1 MQDHEPSAGRRRA
14 MSETNP
20 TPGRPELRRLWTDI
34 LHRRPTGWP
43 PGRALEQ
50 LVIRAFEL
58 DGATV
63 RRPFNVRLEGSPVE
77 QLDGAVYA
85 AGLHCLVECKD
96 RREPLRADAFAKL
109 RNQLLRRPAG
119 TVGLMFS
126 RSGYHEA
133 AKVLARCS
141 AHQPILLWHEEEIDA
156 LLERED
162 PCAMLQLKYRKCV
175 EEGKPESN
183 LIEVSP

>member
-1 MQDHEPSAGRRRA
+1 
-14 MSETNP
+14 MSEPNP
-20 TPGRPELRRLWTDI
+20 GPGWQELRQLWTDI
-34 LHRRPTGWP
+34 LHRRTTAWP
-43 PGRALEQ
+43 PGRALEH

-58 DGATV
+58 DGAVV
-63 RRPFNVRLEGSPVE
+63 RKPFNVRLEGSPIE

-96 RREPLRADAFAKL
+96 RREPLNADAIARV

-126 RSGYHEA
+126 PSGYHES
-133 AKVLARCS
+133 AKVLVRYS
-141 AHQPILLWHEEEIDA
+141 AHQPILLWHKEEINA
-156 LLERED
+156 VLQREN
-162 PCAMLQLKYRKCV
+162 PCTLLQLKYRKCV

-183 LIEVSP
+183 VIKVSS

>member
-1 MQDHEPSAGRRRA
+1 
-14 MSETNP
+14 MSEPNP
-20 TPGRPELRRLWTDI
+20 NSGWPELRQLWSDI
-34 LHRRPTGWP
+34 LNRRATAWP

-58 DGATV
+58 DGAV
-63 RRPFNVRLEGSPVE
+63 IRRPFNVRLEGSPIE

-85 AGLHCLVECKD
+85 AGLHCIVECKD
-96 RREPLRADAFAKL
+96 RREPLRADAIAKL

-119 TVGLMFS
+119 TVGLLFS

-133 AKVLARCS
+133 AKVLARYS
-141 AHQPILLWHEEEIDA
+141 AQQPILLWHKEEIDA
-156 LLERED
+156 MLERED

-183 LIEVSP
+183 LIEVGP